1 MSARL
6 YGVSIAAVLAL
17 VVSQFA
23 NGQVTTQAQTQTV
36 AAADLTEIIVTAR
49 RVEERA
55 QDVPISMSIF
65 NQRTLS
71 DRNVTTSGD
80 LAAITPS
87 MSVDSEFGQDLTSFS
102 IRGFVQTLN
111 STPSVAV
118 YFADAVV
125 PRGGNVGISAGSGV
139 APGSFFDLDNVEV
152 LKGPQGT
159 LFGRN
164 TDGGAVLLV
173 PKKPTSD
180 FEGYVEGG
188 LGNYSMRS
196 IEGVLNMPLSENIRA
211 RLAVSSETRGGF
223 ENNVTGIGPTEFENI
238 DYTAARLSLV
248 VDITPNLENY
258 TVGAYNLSVNNGLLP
273 QAFACNTAGG
283 PLTPGGSLCPATL
296 AAIAGHGPYAVANN
310 FDGASSYLKQI
321 QVINTTTWHPSDALT
336 VKNIANYGELVN
348 ALESGLFGG
357 YVVPSPLGGYVP
369 FSTST
374 NDPGAIGG
382 KTTDQ
387 YTWTDEL
394 QFSGNALDNKLIWQ
408 GGGYI
413 ERSGP
418 LGDLT
423 GSRSANFIVCPDVA
437 TFNCFGQGDVDEN
450 LSTVHWFDEALFGQA
465 TYQVLDKLKITGGVR
480 YTWDRSD
487 AAVNSTN
494 FAAFPPT
501 PAIPPAPPNT
511 YHFVFCTSAFTT
523 VASNC
528 FNSYSESSKAPTG
541 VVDIDYNPTPDQLIY
556 AKYSRGYRQGGV
568 APFVAD
574 GYHTYGPEHVDSY
587 EVGEKKTFTGPI
599 KGTFDVTAF
608 YNNFTDQQLLAGFTG
623 PLAAPSSGVLNAGK
637 SRIWGFELEST
648 IQPIEP
654 LTLGLSYTYLDTEL
668 LSAFSQL
675 APGGAYTQIE
685 FPTSPG
691 NVLPFSPRNK
701 MSADATYRLPL
712 PDDVGKVSASVNYT
726 YTSSMLISTTAAP
739 YDTLD
744 GYGLVGA
751 NLHWDSIVRSP
762 VDMDFFVTNLTNKL
776 YYNNLT
782 QIYATTFGMASRYLG
797 EPRMYGVHVRVRFG
811 KAAGG

>member
-1 MSARL
+1 MSAKL
-6 YGVSIAAVLAL
+6 YAVSIAAILSLA
-17 VVSQFA
+17 VSQFA
-23 NGQVTTQAQTQTV
+23 VAQATTQTQAV
-36 AAADLTEIIVTAR
+36 SAGDLTEIIVTAR

-55 QDVPISMSIF
+55 QDVPISMTIF
-65 NQRTLS
+65 NQRTLT
-71 DRNVTTSGD
+71 DRDIQTSGD
-80 LAAITPS
+80 LASITPS

-139 APGSFFDLDNVEV
+139 APGSFFDLDNLEV

-188 LGNYSMRS
+188 LGNYDMRS
-196 IEGVLNMPLSENIRA
+196 IQGVINMPLSENIRA
-211 RLAVSSETRGGF
+211 RLAVNTETRGGY

-310 FDGASSYLKQI
+310 FEGASSYLKQI
-321 QVINTTTWHPSDALT
+321 QVINTTTWHATDNFT

-357 YVVPSPLGGYVP
+357 YVVPSPLGGYIP

-394 QFSGNALDNKLIWQ
+394 QFSGNALDNKFTWQ

-423 GSRSANFIVCPDVA
+423 GSRSANFIVCPNVSQ
-437 TFNCFGQGDVDEN
+437 FICVGQGDVDQN
-450 LSTVHWFDEALFGQA
+450 TSVLHWFDEAVFGQG
-465 TYQVLDKLKITGGVR
+465 TYQVMDQLKVTGGVR
-480 YTWDRSD
+480 YTWDRSEG
-487 AAVNSTN
+487 AVNASN
-494 FAAFPPT
+494 YAGFPAGPL
-501 PAIPPAPPNT
+501 PGT
-511 YHFVFCTSAFTT
+511 YSFEFCTSAFTT

-528 FNSYSESSKAPTG
+528 YNAYEESSHAPTG
-541 VVDIDYNPTPDQLIY
+541 VFDIDYTPTPNQLVY
-556 AKYSRGYRQGGV
+556 AKYSKGYRQGGV

-587 EVGEKKTFTGPI
+587 ELGEKHTFTGPV
-599 KGTFDVTAF
+599 KGTFDVTGH

-637 SRIWGFELEST
+637 SRIWGIELEST
-648 IQPIEP
+648 IQPVEP
-654 LTLGLSYTYLDTEL
+654 LILGLSYSYLNTKLET
-668 LSAFSQL
+668 AFAAL
-675 APGGAYTQIE
+675 APGGAYTQIL
-685 FPTSPG
+685 FPTTPG

-701 MSADATYRLPL
+701 LSADATYHLPV
-712 PDDVGKVSASVNYT
+712 PDDAGKVSVGVNYT

-744 GYGLVGA
+744 GYGLLGA
-751 NLHWDSIVRSP
+751 NLHWDSIMRSP
-762 VDMDFFVTNLTNKL
+762 VDMDFFVTNATDKL

-782 QIYATTFGMASRYLG
+782 QIYATVFGMASRYLG

>member
-1 MSARL
+1 MSAKL
-6 YGVSIAAVLAL
+6 YSVSIVAVLAL
-17 VVSQFA
+17 AVSQFA
-23 NGQVTTQAQTQTV
+23 QGQQAQTQAV
-36 AAADLTEIIVTAR
+36 SAGDLTEIIVTAR

-55 QDVPISMSIF
+55 QDVPISMTIF
-65 NQRTLS
+65 NQRTLA
-71 DRNVTTSGD
+71 DRDIETSGD

-188 LGNYSMRS
+188 LGNYSMRE
-196 IEGVLNMPLSENIRA
+196 IQGVINLPLSENIRL
-211 RLAVSSETRGGF
+211 RLAINDETRNGY

-258 TVGAYNLSVNNGLLP
+258 TVGSYNLSVNNGLLP
-273 QAFACNTAGG
+273 QAFACNPAEGAG
-283 PLTPGGSLCPATL
+283 TTLCPATL
-296 AAIAGHGPYAVANN
+296 GALAGKGPYGVVNN
-310 FDGASSYLKQI
+310 FDQPGSYLKQI
-321 QVINTTTWHPSDALT
+321 QVVNTTTWHATDNLT
-336 VKNIANYGELVN
+336 IKNIANYGELKN
-348 ALESGLFGG
+348 AFNSGLFGAF
-357 YVVPSPLGGYVP
+357 VVPSPLGGYIP
-369 FSTST
+369 YASSTD
-374 NDPGAIGG
+374 DPRAIGG
-382 KTTDQ
+382 MTTDQ

-394 QFSGNALDNKLIWQ
+394 QFSGSLLDNKLTWQ

-437 TFNCFGQGDVDEN
+437 HFICVGPGDVDQN
-450 LSTVHWFDEALFGQA
+450 TSTFHWFDEAIFGQA
-465 TYQVLDKLKITGGVR
+465 TYQFADQWKVTAGLR
-480 YTWDRSD
+480 NTWDKTE
-487 AAVNSTN
+487 AAVNANN
-494 FAAFPPT
+494 FAGFPAGPLPGTYAFT
-501 PAIPPAPPNT
+501 
-511 YHFVFCTSAFTT
+511 FCTSAFTT
-523 VASNC
+523 EASNC
-528 FNSYSESSKAPTG
+528 FNAYQEQSHAPTG
-541 VVDIDYNPTPDQLIY
+541 VVDVDFTPTPDQLIY
-556 AKYSRGYRQGGV
+556 AKFSKGYRQGGV

-574 GYHTYGPEHVDSY
+574 GYHIYGPEHVDSY
-587 EVGEKKTFTGPI
+587 ELGEKKTFTGPV
-599 KGTFDVTAF
+599 KGTFDVTGF
-608 YNNFTDQQLLAGFTG
+608 FNNFTDQQLLAGFSS
-623 PLAAPSSGVLNAGK
+623 LVAAPSSGVVNAGK

-648 IQPIEP
+648 VQPVDP
-654 LTLGLSYTYLDTEL
+654 LTLGLSYTYLHTEL
-668 LSAFSQL
+668 VSAFAYL
-675 APGGAYTQIE
+675 APGGIYSSIQ

-691 NVLPFSPRNK
+691 NVLPFSPKNK
-701 MSADATYRLPL
+701 LVASAAYRLPL
-712 PDDVGKVSASVNYT
+712 PDDAGKVSIGADYT
-726 YTSSMLISTTAAP
+726 YTSSILVSETAVP

-744 GYGLVGA
+744 GYGLLGM
-751 NLHWDSIVRSP
+751 NLHWDGILHSP
-762 VDMDFFVTNLTNKL
+762 VDAEAFVTNLTDKV

-782 QIYATTFGMASRYLG
+782 QLYSTAFGLAARYLG
-797 EPRMYGVHVRVRFG
+797 EPRMYGVRVRVRFG

>member
-1 MSARL
+1 MSAKC
-6 YGVSIAAVLAL
+6 YGVSMAALLGLA
-17 VVSQFA
+17 VSQFA
-23 NGQVTTQAQTQTV
+23 SGQVTTQTQT
-36 AAADLTEIIVTAR
+36 AAAGDLTEIIVTAR

-55 QDVPISMSIF
+55 QDVPISMTIF
-65 NQRTLS
+65 NQRTLT
-71 DRNVTTSGD
+71 DRDIQTSGD
-80 LAAITPS
+80 LASITPS
-87 MSVDSEFGQDLTSFS
+87 MQVDSEFGQDLTSFS

-188 LGNYSMRS
+188 LGNYDMRS
-196 IEGVLNMPLSENIRA
+196 LQGVINMPLSENIRL
-211 RLAVSSETRGGF
+211 RLAVNTETRGGF

-258 TVGAYNLSVNNGLLP
+258 TVGSYNLSVNNGLLP
-273 QAFACNTAGG
+273 QAFACNPAEGAGATLC
-283 PLTPGGSLCPATL
+283 PLTT
-296 AAIAGHGPYAVANN
+296 AALAGHGPYAVANN
-310 FDGASSYLKQI
+310 FDGAASYLKQI
-321 QVINTTTWHPSDALT
+321 QVINTTTWHPSDTLT

-348 ALESGLFGG
+348 TLDSGLFGG
-357 YVVPSPLGGYVP
+357 FVIPSPVGGYIP
-369 FSTST
+369 FATST
-374 NDPGAIGG
+374 DNPSAIGA

-394 QFSGNALDNKLIWQ
+394 QFSGNLLDNKLVWQ

-423 GSRSANFIVCPDVA
+423 GSRSANFITCPDVA
-437 TFNCFGQGDVDEN
+437 TFNCYGEGDVDQN
-450 LSTVHWFDEALFGQA
+450 TSSVHWFDEALFGQA
-465 TYQVLDKLKITGGVR
+465 TYQVIDQLKVTGGVR

-487 AAVNSTN
+487 ETVNSTN
-494 FAAFPPT
+494 YAAFPAT
-501 PAIPPAPPNT
+501 PSFPPAPPNT
-511 YHFVFCTSAFTT
+511 YHYVFCTSQFTT

-528 FNSYSESSKAPTG
+528 FNAYSESSKAPTG
-541 VVDIDYNPTPDQLIY
+541 VVDLDYTPTTDQLLY

-587 EVGEKKTFTGPI
+587 ELGEKHTFNGPI
-599 KGTFDVTAF
+599 KGTFDVTGH
-608 YNNFTDQQLLAGFTG
+608 YNNFTDQQLLAGFIG

-637 SRIWGFELEST
+637 SRIWGIEVEST
-648 IQPIEP
+648 VQPVDP
-654 LTLGLSYTYLDTEL
+654 VTLGLSYSYLNTKLLTALTEL
-668 LSAFSQL
+668 P
-675 APGGAYTQIE
+675 PGGAYNEIL

-691 NVLPFSPRNK
+691 NVLPFSPKNK
-701 MSADATYRLPL
+701 LSADAAYRLPL
-712 PDDVGKVSASVNYT
+712 PDDVGKVSVGVNYT
-726 YTSSMLISTTAAP
+726 YTSSMLISQTAAP

-744 GYGLVGA
+744 GYGLLGA
-751 NLHWDSIVRSP
+751 NLHWDSIARSP
-762 VDMDFFVTNLTNKL
+762 VDMDFFVTNLTDKL

-782 QIYATTFGMASRYLG
+782 QIYSTTFGLASRYLG

-811 KAAGG
+811 KAAAR